1 MANKTI
7 HKARARTANKNTKP
21 ESHIHVF
28 QLNNYVKPVIKEEMG
43 KDWVLNG
50 KNNSFFKDII
60 ECYNGSPTNA
70 AIINGYSELI
80 YGKGLTLKGEDK
92 SVLGLFPKK
101 EVRRIV
107 SDFKLYGSASF
118 QVVFSKG
125 KGALR
130 KVTGVYHIPRETIA
144 PNKMDEDGEIET
156 YWYCKDWSNTTK
168 NKPIPYPAFG
178 TSKEDIEIYVIEP
191 YKAGKYY
198 YADPDY
204 LAGLQYAKLEE
215 EISNYFINHIQNG
228 FSAGFVINLNN
239 GIPEKEVQDEM
250 ERAIKQKTTGSNAA
264 GNVVISF
271 NNSTDTKT
279 TVEAFPTNTSHKNWE
294 SLTGEARTQL
304 FVAHRVTSPMLFGI
318 KDKTGLGNNAEEL
331 ETASKLLY
339 GTVISPMQEE
349 ILDAFQEV
357 IMFNGVEAELE
368 FKPLINFTKEDGTTT
383 NVGENV
389 ELKKKSDSDLDVFTA
404 NALIEQGEDESAME
418 GYTLIHESKV
428 EGIPEDTFESHLASV
443 VTGSPNTKSEQD
455 NVLFRVRYVYSP
467 QSISD
472 NSREFCKKMVQ
483 ANKVYRKEDIVEAEQ
498 NVVNAGFGA
507 GGSDNYSIWL
517 YKGGVN
523 CKHFWQRRVYLKTN
537 NSIIS
542 VSEARRKILELDPE
556 QRNAVRLPVN
566 EKEVAQSAS
575 ESNNHWK
582 LN

>member
-7 HKARARTANKNTKP
+7 QKARARTADKNAKP
-21 ESHIHVF
+21 SSHIHVF
-28 QLNNYVKPVIKEEMG
+28 QLNNYVKPVVKEELG

-50 KNNSFFKDII
+50 KNNSFFQDII

-70 AIINGYSELI
+70 AIINGYTQLI
-80 YGKGLTLKGEDK
+80 YGKGLTVKGED
-92 SVLGLFPKK
+92 LGILKLFPKK
-101 EVRRIV
+101 EVKRIV

-118 QVVFSKG
+118 QVVYSKG

-130 KVTGVYHIPRETIA
+130 KVTGVFHIPRETIA
-144 PNKMDEDGEIET
+144 PNKMDEDGEIT
-156 YWYCKDWSNTTK
+156 NYWYCKDWSNTTK

-191 YKAGKYY
+191 YKAGKMY

-250 ERAIKQKTTGSNAA
+250 ERAIKQKTTGSSAA

-271 NNSTDTKT
+271 NNNSDTKT

-349 ILDAFQEV
+349 ILDSFHEV
-357 IMFNGVEAELE
+357 IEFNGIQAELE
-368 FKPLINFTKEDGTTT
+368 FRPLINFTKEDGTTT
-383 NVGENV
+383 TEGENV
-389 ELKKKSDSDLDVFTA
+389 ELKKKSNYEQDVVTA
-404 NALIEQGEDESAME
+404 NALIQKGEDESSME

-428 EGIPEDTFESHLASV
+428 VGIPENTIEANLASAL
-443 VTGSPNTKSEQD
+443 TGSPSTKSEQD
-455 NVLFRVRYVYSP
+455 NVLFRVRYIYSP
-467 QSISD
+467 QTVSD
-472 NSREFCKKMVQ
+472 NSREFCKKMVA
-483 ANKVYRKEDIVEAEQ
+483 ANKVYRKEDIVAAEQ
-498 NVVNAGFGA
+498 EVVNAGFGA
-507 GGSDNYSIWL
+507 GGSDSYSIWL

-523 CKHFWQRRVYLKTN
+523 CRHFWQRRVYLKTN

-542 VSEARRKILELDPE
+542 VSEAQRKILELEPE
-556 QRNAVRLPVN
+556 QRNAVRLPIN